1 MKKVTGICALAVLL
15 PALFF
20 LTRIPPLLPA
30 AELPAEPKESY
41 SGMPTAEPAPRPS
54 VYVGARVCATCHEGR
69 QQGDQM
75 SRWLLSKHSRAYAVL
90 ARPESKRI
98 AELSGIPLEP
108 QRSTMCLGCHAT
120 GTFAEAAEKDD
131 TFFTEDGVQC
141 ELCHGPGSEHAEAQ
155 AAGDAAA
162 ARRAALPK
170 LSLHDCMGCHKEKG
184 SHTAVLKRPAV
195 DMTKAWESIAHPM
208 PADWDKNAP
217 PKPLLPAAAGA
228 PGAPGH
234 GAPCYT
240 GVMAC
245 AKCHR
250 EANEGYQ
257 FSKWRT
263 SKHARAYAVLS
274 SWTAYAM
281 AEKAGVAGDP
291 ARSPACLKCHATA
304 FHDAAGGVQ
313 VSYSIDEGV
322 GCEACHGAGSAY
334 SAGEAMSD
342 KRAATAAGLKAVT
355 RETCLGCHDH
365 AHGKPFS
372 YKEALAEIAH
382 PTKLPPGAAGPQY
395 KTPRNLALRPDAAE
409 LYVACEA
416 SHEVVVVDTATRRA
430 VAAIA
435 VGHEPEDVTFSPDGS
450 RAYVSHRLDDTVS
463 VIDVATRKVVATVP
477 VGSEP
482 HGLLTDRSGKTL
494 YVLNMTAD
502 SISVIDTSSLKEVKR
517 LAASRSP
524 WSAALTPD
532 GSRMYIT
539 NNLSRLVDFRKPPL
553 SEVTVINTETAMV
566 EDRIVVPQANLLEGI
581 AWHPSGDFALF
592 TLNRTK
598 NLVPMTRLLQG
609 WTITNGLGILWKDGR
624 VDQVLLDE
632 PGTCFPDPTGLA
644 ITPLGRLALVTSSG
658 SDRVGVVD
666 IEKLM
671 AVVKAASE
679 EERARVLP
687 NHLGKA
693 TEFVIAQIPTG
704 QCPRGIVIA
713 PDGRTAYV
721 ANSLDD
727 SLSVIDLDRL
737 QNVARIDLS
746 GPTVI
751 TKARF
756 GERVFNS
763 AKNCF
768 HRQFSCHTCHPDGHV
783 DGLTFNIEPT
793 GIGVGPVDNR
803 TLRGILDT
811 APFKWEG
818 TNPSLSRQCGPRLA
832 VFFTRIQPFTPEE
845 LSALDYYV
853 CTIPRPPNR
862 YRPLGAP
869 LTDTQRRGKAIFE
882 RGRTNDGRVI
892 PKQRRCATCHF
903 PPYYTD
909 REIHDVGTKMWLDRV
924 AAYDVPH
931 LNNIYDS
938 APYLHNGIAQSL
950 EEIWTKY
957 NPRDQHGVTNDM
969 TKDQLNDL
977 VEYLKTL

>member
-1 MKKVTGICALAVLL
+1 MKKATGICALAVLL

-20 LTRIPPLLPA
+20 MTRIPPPLPA
-30 AELPAEPKESY
+30 AEPAAEPKESY
-41 SGMPTAEPAPRPS
+41 SGAPVPEAAPRPA
-54 VYVGARVCATCHEGR
+54 VYVGARVCATCHVGR

-75 SRWLLSKHSRAYAVL
+75 SRWLLSKHSRAYAAL
-90 ARPESKRI
+90 ARPESKQI

-108 QRSTMCLGCHAT
+108 QRSTMCLGCHST
-120 GTFAEAAEKDD
+120 GTFAEASEKDD
-131 TFFTEDGVQC
+131 TFFAEDGVQC

-155 AAGDAAA
+155 ATMSVAAA
-162 ARRAALPK
+162 KRAALPMPTMR
-170 LSLHDCMGCHKEKG
+170 DCMGCHKEKG

-195 DMTKAWESIAHPM
+195 DMNKAWDSIAHPM
-208 PADWDKNAP
+208 PPDWAQHTP
-217 PKPLLPAAAGA
+217 PKPLMPAAARSDA
-228 PGAPGH
+228 PR
-234 GAPCYT
+234 YT

-250 EANEGYQ
+250 EANLGYQ
-257 FSKWRT
+257 FSHWRT
-263 SKHARAYAVLS
+263 SEHARAYAVLAT
-274 SWTAYAM
+274 WTAYAM
-281 AEKAGVAGDP
+281 AKKAGVEGDP

-304 FHDAAGGVQ
+304 FHDGAGGVLET
-313 VSYSIDEGV
+313 YSLEEGV

-334 SAGEAMSD
+334 SAEATMRD
-342 KRAATAAGLKAVT
+342 KHAAAAAGLKAIT
-355 RETCLGCHDH
+355 RETCLSCHDH
-365 AHGKPFS
+365 AHDQPF
-372 YKEALAEIAH
+372 YYEKALAEIAH
-382 PTKLPPGAAGPQY
+382 PTRLPPRADEPRY
-395 KTPRNLALRPDAAE
+395 KTPRNLAMRPDGME

-416 SHEVVVVDTATRRA
+416 SHEVIVVDTRTRRA
-430 VAAIA
+430 AAVIP
-435 VGHEPEDVTFSPDGS
+435 VGHQPEDVTFSPDGS
-450 RAYVSHRLDDTVS
+450 RAYVSHRLDDAVS
-463 VIDVATRKVVATVP
+463 VIDVATRKVIATAP
-477 VGSEP
+477 VGGEP
-482 HGLLTDRSGKTL
+482 HGVLTDRSGKTL
-494 YVLNMTAD
+494 YVLNMTSD
-502 SISVIDTSSLKEVKR
+502 SISVIDTSSLKEIKR

-532 GSRMYIT
+532 GSHMYIT
-539 NNLSRLVDFRKPPL
+539 NNLSRLAKFREPPM
-553 SEVTVINTETAMV
+553 SEVTVIDTETAMV
-566 EDRIVVPQANLLEGI
+566 EDRCVVPQANLLQGI

-592 TLNRTK
+592 TLNRSK

-632 PGTCFPDPTGLA
+632 PGICFPDPTGMA
-644 ITPLGRLALVTSSG
+644 ITPDGKLALVTSSG
-658 SDRVGVVD
+658 SNRVAVVD
-666 IEKLM
+666 IQKLM
-671 AVVKAASE
+671 VVVKAASE

-693 TEFVIAQIPTG
+693 TEFVIAHIPTG
-704 QCPRGIVIA
+704 QCPRGIVVA
-713 PDGRTAYV
+713 PDGQSAYV

-727 SLSVIDLDRL
+727 SVSVVDLGALRT
-737 QNVARIDLS
+737 VARIDLG

-763 AKNCF
+763 ANNTF
-768 HRQFSCHTCHPDGHV
+768 HRQFSCHTCHPDGHI
-783 DGLTFNIEPT
+783 DGLTYNTEPG
-793 GIGVGPVDNR
+793 GIGIGPVDNR

-818 TNPSLSRQCGPRLA
+818 TNPTLSRQCGPRLA
-832 VFFTRIQPFTPEE
+832 VFFTRIQPFTPKE

-882 RGRTNDGRVI
+882 RTMTNDGRMI
-892 PKQRRCATCHF
+892 PKERRCITCHF

-924 AAYDVPH
+924 SAYDVPH

-938 APYLHNGIAQSL
+938 APYLHNGIAHSL

-957 NPRDQHGVTNDM
+957 NPYDQHGVTNDM